1 MKARKEELSNH
12 SLRSLSPK
20 QQVFGDIT
28 QTKQVSIW
36 GNDWD
41 VGLPRLLKYQ
51 NEFFKKQK
59 KEQILWGTSKTLFEF
74 WEIGVGGQIRN
85 KPLAHIYKPLFL
97 TSECVDKN
105 FKYPMSTITLKS
117 TCSKLWK
124 ATLAMNAGQM
134 LLHSLYKS
142 ITKYKKMLESSRL
155 YVSWSKYIFSGFL
168 RNLKNLWEIRIVTK
182 ANIIQ
187 TTSLKNKEHDL

>member
-1 MKARKEELSNH
+1 MNFSRSKKRSRFSEVLVKHYLS
-12 SLRSLSPK
+12 
-20 QQVFGDIT
+20 
-28 QTKQVSIW
+28 
-36 GNDWD
+36 
-41 VGLPRLLKYQ
+41 
-51 NEFFKKQK
+51 
-59 KEQILWGTSKTLFEF
+59 F

-142 ITKYKKMLESSRL
+142 VTKYKKILESSRL